1 MFIVTAKEMYDIDR
15 HTMKEIGL
23 PGHVLMENAGRE
35 IFRNIIS
42 LFERTERITVFV
54 GAGNNGGDGFVIAR
68 YLTEH
73 DYNVRV
79 FQVVPDE
86 LIQGDALLHKKIY
99 LNSNGKYFLS

>member
-42 LFERTERITVFV
+42 LF
-54 GAGNNGGDGFVIAR
+54 
-68 YLTEH
+68 
-73 DYNVRV
+73 
-79 FQVVPDE
+79 
-86 LIQGDALLHKKIY
+86 
-99 LNSNGKYFLS
+99 